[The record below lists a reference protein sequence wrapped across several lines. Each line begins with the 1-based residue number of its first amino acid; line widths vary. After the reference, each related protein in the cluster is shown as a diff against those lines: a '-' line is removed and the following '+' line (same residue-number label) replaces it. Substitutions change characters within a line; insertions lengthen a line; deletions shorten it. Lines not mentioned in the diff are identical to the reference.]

1 MLQRLRQ
8 SYSSALKQ
16 PLAVAVLGLLP
27 LVTLGQ
33 TTPVRVLFVGNSFTH
48 GKFDP
53 VRLYNAAGV
62 TDENYGQTG
71 ARAENYAGPWG
82 GIPGIFKKFA
92 DQAGLSYE
100 VHIESISG
108 QPLEYHYNN
117 ALAVSKQ
124 ATWNKVVL
132 QDQSTYPIPSN
143 RTGNRTSF
151 YNYATKLEQ
160 AVHGQNAQ
168 TQVYLY
174 ETWARADMT
183 YPSGQPYS
191 GLPID
196 TMFQDL
202 HNGYYAEYRTNGKF
216 AAVAPAGDAW
226 LRAIQQG
233 TATRNPYSPETGKI
247 NLWGADYYHPG
258 NWGSYLNALVLFYT
272 LTGVDP
278 RTLGGSEQVAA
289 ALSIPAA
296 DATALQQVAYQ
307 QVNAP
312 VSTGPTTPPATT
324 TPVAFT
330 PGNIAVAVVGD
341 GSAALT
347 SAATPVFVAEYTL
360 GGKLVQRIA
369 LPTANNGSVRAFTN
383 SGTSTSDNITRTTDG
398 RYLLL
403 TGYNAVPGT
412 AGIVTTT
419 NSGTTNNRLIAR
431 VAVDGSVDDNTRIS
445 DAFSG
450 GNIRTAVSTDGSNF
464 YASGANSGIRYL
476 PFGNSG
482 TTTALSTGAVTNFRI
497 LGIYEGNLYVSS
509 ATNSN
514 YGLNQVGTGLPTAAG
529 QAVRLLPGF
538 PTASGPSS
546 YGYYFADLST
556 TVAGLD
562 VVYVTDDNTNGG
574 IQKWSLVNG
583 TWKLN
588 GTIGGSTTALLRGL
602 TGQRSGAAVQLVA
615 SGGGGLY
622 TITDQAGYN
631 AAPTTTTLPAPF
643 VPLPANRS
651 FRGVVFTPVAPTT
664 SSAAAKSA
672 AAVATAP
679 LATAPETA
687 VFPNPAADQ
696 LFVQLGG
703 ASTGTVRA
711 SLVNELG
718 QVVAEQQATGNVCT
732 LGLAGVPPGLY
743 LLRLQ
748 TAAGTSSSRV
758 EVRR

>member
-1 MLQRLRQ
+1 VVGL
-8 SYSSALKQ
+8 
-16 PLAVAVLGLLP
+16 LLP

-48 GKFDP
+48 GKYDP

-82 GIPGIFKKFA
+82 GIPGMFKKFA
-92 DQAGLSYE
+92 DQAGLVYE
-100 VHIESISG
+100 VHLESISG

-117 ALAVSKQ
+117 ALAVSQQ

-132 QDQSTYPIPSN
+132 QDQSTYPIPSS
-143 RTGNRTSF
+143 RTGNRASF
-151 YNYATKLEQ
+151 YTYATKLEQ
-160 AVHGQNAQ
+160 AIHGKNAQ

-233 TATRNPYSPETGKI
+233 TATRNPYSPEAGKI

-258 NWGSYLNALVLFYT
+258 NGGSYLNALVLFYT

-278 RTLGGSEQVAA
+278 RTLGSGEQVAA
-289 ALSIPAA
+289 ALNIPAA

-312 VSTGPTTPPATT
+312 VSTGTTTPPTT
-324 TPVAFT
+324 TTPTMTSPVAFT

-360 GGKLVQRIA
+360 SGQLVQRIA
-369 LPTANNGSVRAFTN
+369 LPTADNGTSRAFTN

-431 VAVDGSVDDNTRIS
+431 VAADGSVDDNTRIS

-450 GNIRTAVSTDGSNF
+450 GNIRTAVSTDGSTF

-476 PFGNSG
+476 PFGNTG
-482 TTTALSTGAVTNFRI
+482 ATTALSTGSVTNFRI
-497 LGIYEGNLYVSS
+497 LGLYGGNLYVSS
-509 ATNSN
+509 ATNAN
-514 YGLNQVGTGLPTAAG
+514 YGLNQVGTGLPTTAG

-538 PTASGPSS
+538 PTASGPSPF
-546 YGYYFADLST
+546 GYYFADLST
-556 TVAGLD
+556 AVMGLD
-562 VVYVTDDNTNGG
+562 VVYVTDDNTSGG
-574 IQKWSLVNG
+574 IQKWSLVSG

-602 TGQRSGAAVQLVA
+602 TGQLSGAAVQLVA

-622 TITDQAGYN
+622 TVTDRAGYN

-664 SSAAAKSA
+664 SSTAARSA
-672 AAVATAP
+672 AAPSAATST
-679 LATAPETA
+679 ATLPEVA
-687 VFPNPAADQ
+687 VFPNPATNQ
-696 LFVQLGG
+696 LLVQLGG
-703 ASTGTVRA
+703 ATAGTMRA
-711 SLVNELG
+711 TLVNELG
-718 QVVAEQQATGNVCT
+718 QVVAEQQATGSACT
-732 LGLAGVPPGLY
+732 LGLAVVSPGFY

-748 TAAGTSSSRV
+748 TAAGTSSHRV